1 MKVKVTKP
9 GTVVWDAEQG
19 VVVQDTPIAVRA
31 TGAIRDALNNKQI
44 IEVFDEEVIIDNSTT
59 GPEASQDL
67 PIDEAK
73 PVQDLSIDEAKLG
86 QDLPID
92 EVQPIQVLPNDEVQP
107 VQDLPINEA
116 KPDEA
121 VSVDEAPKAKKLT
134 VK

>member
-59 GPEASQDL
+59 GPETNQD
-67 PIDEAK
+67 
-73 PVQDLSIDEAKLG
+73 
-86 QDLPID
+86 
-92 EVQPIQVLPNDEVQP
+92 LPNDEVQP
-107 VQDLPINEA
+107 VQDLSIDEA
-116 KPDEA
+116 KPEEA
-121 VSVDEAPKAKKLT
+121 VSIDEAPKAKKLT

>member
-59 GPEASQDL
+59 GPEANQD
-67 PIDEAK
+67 
-73 PVQDLSIDEAKLG
+73 
-86 QDLPID
+86 
-92 EVQPIQVLPNDEVQP
+92 LPNDEVQP
-107 VQDLPINEA
+107 VQDLSIDEA
-116 KPDEA
+116 KPEEAMSVDEAKPEETVVIDQAKPEEA
-121 VSVDEAPKAKKLT
+121 VSIDEAPKAKKLT

>member
-59 GPEASQDL
+59 GPEANQD
-67 PIDEAK
+67 
-73 PVQDLSIDEAKLG
+73 
-86 QDLPID
+86 
-92 EVQPIQVLPNDEVQP
+92 LPNDEVQP
-107 VQDLPINEA
+107 VQDLSIDEA

>member
-31 TGAIRDALNNKQI
+31 TGAIREALNSKQI
-44 IEVFDEEVIIDNSTT
+44 VEVFDEEVIIDNSTT
-59 GPEASQDL
+59 GPEANQD
-67 PIDEAK
+67 
-73 PVQDLSIDEAKLG
+73 
-86 QDLPID
+86 
-92 EVQPIQVLPNDEVQP
+92 LPNDEVQP

>member
-44 IEVFDEEVIIDNSTT
+44 IEVFDEEVIIDNSTN
-59 GPEASQDL
+59 GSEASQDL

-73 PVQDLSIDEAKLG
+73 PA

-92 EVQPIQVLPNDEVQP
+92 E
-107 VQDLPINEA
+107 A
-116 KPDEA
+116 KPEEV
-121 VSVDEAPKAKKLT
+121 VSIDEAPKAKKLT

>member
-59 GPEASQDL
+59 GPEANQD
-67 PIDEAK
+67 
-73 PVQDLSIDEAKLG
+73 
-86 QDLPID
+86 
-92 EVQPIQVLPNDEVQP
+92 LPNDEVQP
-107 VQDLPINEA
+107 VQDLPIDEA
-116 KPDEA
+116 KPEEA
-121 VSVDEAPKAKKLT
+121 VSIDEAPKAKKLT

>member
-31 TGAIRDALNNKQI
+31 TGAIREALNNKQI

-59 GPEASQDL
+59 GPEANQD
-67 PIDEAK
+67 
-73 PVQDLSIDEAKLG
+73 
-86 QDLPID
+86 
-92 EVQPIQVLPNDEVQP
+92 LPNDEVQP
-107 VQDLPINEA
+107 IQDLPINEAKPDEAMSIDEA

>member
-92 EVQPIQVLPNDEVQP
+92 E
-107 VQDLPINEA
+107 A
-116 KPDEA
+116 KPDET

>member
-59 GPEASQDL
+59 GPEANQD
-67 PIDEAK
+67 
-73 PVQDLSIDEAKLG
+73 
-86 QDLPID
+86 
-92 EVQPIQVLPNDEVQP
+92 LPNDEVQP
-107 VQDLPINEA
+107 VQDLSIDEAKPEEAVSIDEA

>member
-44 IEVFDEEVIIDNSTT
+44 IEVFDEEVIIDNSTA
-59 GPEASQDL
+59 GSEANQD
-67 PIDEAK
+67 
-73 PVQDLSIDEAKLG
+73 
-86 QDLPID
+86 
-92 EVQPIQVLPNDEVQP
+92 LPNDEVQP

-116 KPDEA
+116 KPDQDLP
-121 VSVDEAPKAKKLT
+121 VDEAPKAKKLT

>member
-44 IEVFDEEVIIDNSTT
+44 IEVFDDEIIMDNPTIGS
-59 GPEASQDL
+59 EADQSL

-73 PVQDLSIDEAKLG
+73 PEQELPVDEAK
-86 QDLPID
+86 PAE
-92 EVQPIQVLPNDEVQP
+92 EVS
-107 VQDLPINEA
+107 A
-116 KPDEA
+116 
-121 VSVDEAPKAKKLT
+121 DEAPKAKKLT

>member
-1 MKVKVTKP
+1 MKVRVTKP

-59 GPEASQDL
+59 GPEASQEL

-73 PVQDLSIDEAKLG
+73 PDEVLPIEPVKSEETVVIDEAK
-86 QDLPID
+86 Q
-92 EVQPIQVLPNDEVQP
+92 
-107 VQDLPINEA
+107 
-116 KPDEA
+116 DEA
-121 VSVDEAPKAKKLT
+121 VSVDEAPKAKKLAI
-134 VK
+134 K

>member
-19 VVVQDTPIAVRA
+19 VVVQDTPIVVRA
-31 TGAIRDALNNKQI
+31 TSAIRDALNNKQI

-59 GPEASQDL
+59 GPEANQD
-67 PIDEAK
+67 
-73 PVQDLSIDEAKLG
+73 
-86 QDLPID
+86 
-92 EVQPIQVLPNDEVQP
+92 LPNDEVQP
-107 VQDLPINEA
+107 VQDLSIDEAKPEEAVSVDEA

>member
-59 GPEASQDL
+59 GPEAN
-67 PIDEAK
+67 
-73 PVQDLSIDEAKLG
+73 
-86 QDLPID
+86 
-92 EVQPIQVLPNDEVQP
+92 QVLPNDEVQP

>member
-1 MKVKVTKP
+1 MKVRVTKP

-59 GPEASQDL
+59 GPETSQEL
-67 PIDEAK
+67 H
-73 PVQDLSIDEAKLG
+73 
-86 QDLPID
+86 
-92 EVQPIQVLPNDEVQP
+92 NDEVQP
-107 VQDLPINEA
+107 VQDLSIDEA

>member
-59 GPEASQDL
+59 GPEANQD
-67 PIDEAK
+67 
-73 PVQDLSIDEAKLG
+73 
-86 QDLPID
+86 
-92 EVQPIQVLPNDEVQP
+92 LPNDEVQP

-121 VSVDEAPKAKKLT
+121 VSVDEAKPEEVVSIDEAPKAKKLT

>member
-19 VVVQDTPIAVRA
+19 VVVQDTPIVVRA

-59 GPEASQDL
+59 GPEANQDL

-73 PVQDLSIDEAKLG
+73 PVR
-86 QDLPID
+86 DLPID
-92 EVQPIQVLPNDEVQP
+92 E
-107 VQDLPINEA
+107 A
-116 KPDEA
+116 KPEEA

>member
-59 GPEASQDL
+59 GPEANQD
-67 PIDEAK
+67 
-73 PVQDLSIDEAKLG
+73 VSIG
-86 QDLPID
+86 QVNPD
-92 EVQPIQVLPNDEVQP
+92 EV
-107 VQDLPINEA
+107 LPINEA

-121 VSVDEAPKAKKLT
+121 VSVDEAPKAKKLA

>member
-59 GPEASQDL
+59 GPEANQD
-67 PIDEAK
+67 
-73 PVQDLSIDEAKLG
+73 
-86 QDLPID
+86 
-92 EVQPIQVLPNDEVQP
+92 LPNDEVQP
-107 VQDLPINEA
+107 VQDLPIDEA
-116 KPDEA
+116 KPEEA
-121 VSVDEAPKAKKLT
+121 VSIDEAPKAKKLT
-134 VK
+134 VKW

>member
-59 GPEASQDL
+59 GPEANQDL
-67 PIDEAK
+67 PN
-73 PVQDLSIDEAKLG
+73 
-86 QDLPID
+86 D

-107 VQDLPINEA
+107 VQDLSIDEA
-116 KPDEA
+116 KPEEA

>member
-59 GPEASQDL
+59 GPEANQD
-67 PIDEAK
+67 
-73 PVQDLSIDEAKLG
+73 
-86 QDLPID
+86 
-92 EVQPIQVLPNDEVQP
+92 LPNDEVQP
-107 VQDLPINEA
+107 VQDLSIDEVQPVQDLSIDEA
-116 KPDEA
+116 KPEET
-121 VSVDEAPKAKKLT
+121 VSIDEAPKAKKLT

>member
-59 GPEASQDL
+59 GPEANQDL
-67 PIDEAK
+67 PN
-73 PVQDLSIDEAKLG
+73 
-86 QDLPID
+86 D
-92 EVQPIQVLPNDEVQP
+92 EVQPVQELPNDEVQP
-107 VQDLPINEA
+107 VQDLSIDEA
-116 KPDEA
+116 KPEEA
-121 VSVDEAPKAKKLT
+121 VSIDEAPKAKKLT

>member
-59 GPEASQDL
+59 GPEANQDL
-67 PIDEAK
+67 PID
-73 PVQDLSIDEAKLG
+73 
-86 QDLPID
+86 
-92 EVQPIQVLPNDEVQP
+92 
-107 VQDLPINEA
+107 EA

>member
-59 GPEASQDL
+59 RPETSQEL
-67 PIDEAK
+67 SNDEAK
-73 PVQDLSIDEAKLG
+73 PEQELPVDEAK
-86 QDLPID
+86 PAE
-92 EVQPIQVLPNDEVQP
+92 EV
-107 VQDLPINEA
+107 
-116 KPDEA
+116 
-121 VSVDEAPKAKKLT
+121 STDEAPKAKKLAI
-134 VK
+134 K

>member
-59 GPEASQDL
+59 GPEANQD
-67 PIDEAK
+67 
-73 PVQDLSIDEAKLG
+73 
-86 QDLPID
+86 
-92 EVQPIQVLPNDEVQP
+92 LPNDEVQP
-107 VQDLPINEA
+107 VQDLSIDEA
-116 KPDEA
+116 KPAQDLPIDEARPEEA
-121 VSVDEAPKAKKLT
+121 VSIDEAKPEEAVSIDEAPKAKKLT

>member
-1 MKVKVTKP
+1 MKVRVTKP

-59 GPEASQDL
+59 GPETSQGLPIDEGQPVQDLPIDEVKPVQDL

-73 PVQDLSIDEAKLG
+73 PE
-86 QDLPID
+86 
-92 EVQPIQVLPNDEVQP
+92 
-107 VQDLPINEA
+107 
-116 KPDEA
+116 EA
-121 VSVDEAPKAKKLT
+121 VSIDEAPKAKKLT

>member
-59 GPEASQDL
+59 GPEANQN
-67 PIDEAK
+67 
-73 PVQDLSIDEAKLG
+73 
-86 QDLPID
+86 
-92 EVQPIQVLPNDEVQP
+92 LPNDEVQP
-107 VQDLPINEA
+107 DEVLPIEPVKPEETVVIDEA

>member
-59 GPEASQDL
+59 GPEANQDL
-67 PIDEAK
+67 PN
-73 PVQDLSIDEAKLG
+73 
-86 QDLPID
+86 D
-92 EVQPIQVLPNDEVQP
+92 EVQPIQVLPIDEVKP
-107 VQDLPINEA
+107 DQDLP
-116 KPDEA
+116 
-121 VSVDEAPKAKKLT
+121 VDEAPKAKKLT

>member
-19 VVVQDTPIAVRA
+19 VVVQDNPIAVRA
-31 TGAIRDALNNKQI
+31 TGAIREALNNKQI

-59 GPEASQDL
+59 GPEANQD
-67 PIDEAK
+67 
-73 PVQDLSIDEAKLG
+73 
-86 QDLPID
+86 
-92 EVQPIQVLPNDEVQP
+92 LPNDEVQP

-121 VSVDEAPKAKKLT
+121 MSIDEAKPDEAVSVDEAPKAKKLT

>member
-44 IEVFDEEVIIDNSTT
+44 IEVFDDEIIMDNPTIGS
-59 GPEASQDL
+59 EADQSL

-73 PVQDLSIDEAKLG
+73 PEQE
-86 QDLPID
+86 LPVD
-92 EVQPIQVLPNDEVQP
+92 
-107 VQDLPINEA
+107 EA

-121 VSVDEAPKAKKLT
+121 VSVDEAPKAKKLA

>member
-59 GPEASQDL
+59 GPEANQD
-67 PIDEAK
+67 
-73 PVQDLSIDEAKLG
+73 
-86 QDLPID
+86 
-92 EVQPIQVLPNDEVQP
+92 LPNDEVQP
-107 VQDLPINEA
+107 VQDLPIDEA
-116 KPDEA
+116 KPEEA

>member
-59 GPEASQDL
+59 GPEANQDL
-67 PIDEAK
+67 PNDEAK
-73 PVQDLSIDEAKLG
+73 PDEAMSID
-86 QDLPID
+86 
-92 EVQPIQVLPNDEVQP
+92 
-107 VQDLPINEA
+107 EA

>member
-59 GPEASQDL
+59 GPEANQD
-67 PIDEAK
+67 
-73 PVQDLSIDEAKLG
+73 
-86 QDLPID
+86 
-92 EVQPIQVLPNDEVQP
+92 LPNDEVQP
-107 VQDLPINEA
+107 YEAMSIDEA

>member
-59 GPEASQDL
+59 GPEANQD
-67 PIDEAK
+67 
-73 PVQDLSIDEAKLG
+73 
-86 QDLPID
+86 
-92 EVQPIQVLPNDEVQP
+92 LPNDEVQP
-107 VQDLPINEA
+107 VQDLPINEAKPGEAMSIDEA

>member
-9 GTVVWDAEQG
+9 GTVVWDAEQR

-59 GPEASQDL
+59 GPEASQ
-67 PIDEAK
+67 E
-73 PVQDLSIDEAKLG
+73 
-86 QDLPID
+86 
-92 EVQPIQVLPNDEVQP
+92 LPNDEVQP
-107 VQDLPINEA
+107 VQDLPIDEA
-116 KPDEA
+116 KPEEA

>member
-1 MKVKVTKP
+1 MKVRVTKP

-31 TGAIRDALNNKQI
+31 TGAIREALNNKQI
-44 IEVFDEEVIIDNSTT
+44 IEVFDEEAIIDNSTN
-59 GPEASQDL
+59 GSEASQDL
-67 PIDEAK
+67 PID
-73 PVQDLSIDEAKLG
+73 
-86 QDLPID
+86 
-92 EVQPIQVLPNDEVQP
+92 
-107 VQDLPINEA
+107 EA

>member
-59 GPEASQDL
+59 GPEANQDL
-67 PIDEAK
+67 PN
-73 PVQDLSIDEAKLG
+73 
-86 QDLPID
+86 D

-107 VQDLPINEA
+107 VQDLSIDEA
-116 KPDEA
+116 KPEEA
-121 VSVDEAPKAKKLT
+121 MSVDEAPKAKKLT

>member
-31 TGAIRDALNNKQI
+31 TGAIREALNSKQI

-59 GPEASQDL
+59 GPEANQD
-67 PIDEAK
+67 
-73 PVQDLSIDEAKLG
+73 
-86 QDLPID
+86 
-92 EVQPIQVLPNDEVQP
+92 LPNDEVQP
-107 VQDLPINEA
+107 VQDLSIDEA
-116 KPDEA
+116 KPEET
-121 VSVDEAPKAKKLT
+121 VVIDEAPKAKKLT